1 MCVDESMTP
10 AFGCLSPSRSPCISK
25 PNEVRHFKACFWG
38 QQIMGRIA
46 LVLLLLPLAGSL
58 VMHLSTCPAHHQRVA
73 QIPPAQARSCSRPQ
87 MLSSSTPPPLLT
99 TDTED
104 FERRIEGFAPTSE
117 LCAIRK
123 QIVNVRTEMDLAV
136 DSEDYVSAAMYRDD
150 LRELQG
156 RDPVASA
163 ADARA
168 QLERAIE
175 KERYSDAAIFRDYLR
190 VLRRFMPQY
199 QLAGLWKGTYPNHG
213 EELIRVRYDGDTLFA
228 TKVTGDEHVPAGE
241 VTFRA
246 ELATPC
252 EPDAKG
258 IEMEGDMVGV
268 RVEVV
273 SLSADGA
280 PQQRDV
286 ERYHGEGRIAAK
298 GFQHAHYVPG
308 QLFLMDTDVIGFLWL
323 PLGTLVVFNRVPEE
337 EERQGASALDSATL
351 PNLGEIAR
359 ISDYSS

>member
-1 MCVDESMTP
+1 VGGSSMSS
-10 AFGCLSPSRSPCISK
+10 L
-25 PNEVRHFKACFWG
+25 
-38 QQIMGRIA
+38 A
-46 LVLLLLPLAGSL
+46 LVVLLLPLAGSL
-58 VMHLSTCPAHHQRVA
+58 VMHLSTCPVQHQRVA
-73 QIPPAQARSCSRPQ
+73 QIPPAQTRSCSTPL
-87 MLSSSTPPPLLT
+87 MLASSTPPRLLT

-104 FERRIEGFAPTSE
+104 FERRIESFAPTSE
-117 LCAIRK
+117 LGAIRK
-123 QIVNVRTEMDLAV
+123 QIVNVRTEMDYAV

-156 RDPVASA
+156 RDPVESA

-168 QLERAIE
+168 QLERAVE

-246 ELATPC
+246 ELAAPC
-252 EPDAKG
+252 EPDVKG
-258 IEMEGDMVGV
+258 LEMEGDMVGV

-273 SLSADGA
+273 SLSSDGA

-308 QLFLMDTDVIGFLWL
+308 QLFLMDTDVVGFLWL

-337 EERQGASALDSATL
+337 EERQGASTLDSATL

-359 ISDYSS
+359 ISDFS

>member
-1 MCVDESMTP
+1 M
-10 AFGCLSPSRSPCISK
+10 
-25 PNEVRHFKACFWG
+25 
-38 QQIMGRIA
+38 
-46 LVLLLLPLAGSL
+46 LA
-58 VMHLSTCPAHHQRVA
+58 
-73 QIPPAQARSCSRPQ
+73 
-87 MLSSSTPPPLLT
+87 SSTPPRLLT

-104 FERRIEGFAPTSE
+104 FERKIESFAPTSE
-117 LCAIRK
+117 LPAIRK
-123 QIVNVRTEMDLAV
+123 QILNVRQEMDNAV
-136 DSEDYVSAAMYRDD
+136 GSEDYVSAAMYRDD

-156 RDPVASA
+156 KDPVESA

-168 QLERAIE
+168 QLERAVE
-175 KERYSDAAIFRDYLR
+175 RERYSDAAIFRDYLR

-246 ELATPC
+246 ELASPC
-252 EPDAKG
+252 EPEPQG
-258 IEMEGDMVGV
+258 SVGDMDGEMVGV

-273 SLSADGA
+273 SLSSEGA

-286 ERYHGEGRIAAK
+286 ERYTGEGRIAAR

-308 QLFLMDTDVIGFLWL
+308 QLFLMDTDVVGFLWE

-337 EERQGASALDSATL
+337 EERQGELLNEQLSAL
-351 PNLGEIAR
+351 PKLGEWSVAP
-359 ISDYSS
+359 ISRD

>member
-1 MCVDESMTP
+1 
-10 AFGCLSPSRSPCISK
+10 
-25 PNEVRHFKACFWG
+25 
-38 QQIMGRIA
+38 MGRVA
-46 LVLLLLPLAGSL
+46 LLLLLLPLAGSL

-73 QIPPAQARSCSRPQ
+73 QIPPAQTRSYSRPQ

-104 FERRIEGFAPTSE
+104 FERRIESFAPTSE

-123 QIVNVRTEMDLAV
+123 QIVNVRTEMEFAV

-168 QLERAIE
+168 QLERAVE

-258 IEMEGDMVGV
+258 IETEGDMVGV

-286 ERYHGEGRIAAK
+286 ERYNGEGRIAAK
-298 GFQHAHYVPG
+298 GFQHAHYVTG

-337 EERQGASALDSATL
+337 EERQGASTGDSATL